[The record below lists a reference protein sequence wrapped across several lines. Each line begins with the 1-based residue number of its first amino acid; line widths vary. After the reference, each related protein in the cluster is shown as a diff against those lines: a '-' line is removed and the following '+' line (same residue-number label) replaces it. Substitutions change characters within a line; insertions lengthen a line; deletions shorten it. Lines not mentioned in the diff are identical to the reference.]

1 MYNIFFL
8 SIIIMSSNNEMSNT
22 LDDLEIQLSNTVTDT
37 KNAVKKTTRRV
48 SNIADELKNHLIQN
62 YPNGF
67 TLENILDLVI
77 QSVQYLN
84 KLRNMSGNQKR
95 QCIIDALLL
104 LLDETNSGELEFY
117 EPIIKSMIPSTV
129 NTLIDVEKKKIKL
142 NKRIKRGCLGC
153 C

>member
-1 MYNIFFL
+1 MADKNTMEKSLDALEVQFTNTI
-8 SIIIMSSNNEMSNT
+8 EDTKKTVSNT
-22 LDDLEIQLSNTVTDT
+22 
-37 KNAVKKTTRRV
+37 KRRV
-48 SNIADELKNHLIQN
+48 SSAAEDLKNHLIKK

-77 QSVQYLN
+77 DSMQYLN
-84 KLRNMSGNQKR
+84 KLLSMSGHQKR
-95 QCIIDALLL
+95 QCIIDSLLL

-142 NKRIKRGCLGC
+142 NKRIAKGCLGC

>member
-1 MYNIFFL
+1 
-8 SIIIMSSNNEMSNT
+8 MSKNNEMTKT
-22 LDDLEIQLSNTVTDT
+22 LDDLEIQLSNAVSDT
-37 KNAVKKTTRRV
+37 TNAVKKTTRRV
-48 SNIADELKNHLIQN
+48 SSTADELKNHLIKK

-77 QSVQYLN
+77 DAMQYLN
-84 KLRNMSGNQKR
+84 RLISMSGHQKR

-142 NKRIKRGCLGC
+142 NKRIARGCLGC